1 MLMDFA
7 LTPKQKM
14 VQQATRKFAT
24 EYLEPRAPV
33 IDLEHRFDW
42 EAAKKLGEIG
52 AWGIQISPKYGGG
65 GLDSVSYAIVIE
77 ELSRACASTGLNV
90 TVHNS
95 VCAVP
100 IQKWGTDEQKERL
113 LPDLAA
119 GKKIGAFAMTESNA
133 GSDVAGVA
141 TTAELDGDEW
151 VINGTKIFATN
162 GGVASVMLIG
172 ALTDPKLPPHKS
184 LGLFIMEQDMKG
196 FSVGKIEDKMG
207 MRGSS
212 TTELVFRDCRVPKE
226 NMLGNSSTGF
236 SIAMQTLD
244 IGRIGIAAQAVGIGQ
259 AAYEASLK
267 YAKVRQQ
274 FGKPIAAFQAISF
287 KLVDMATELNA
298 ARLLT
303 WQACDKKDRGL
314 PFSMEAAMCKYYAAE
329 RATQICS
336 DAIQIHGGY
345 GYMTETNLPRF
356 YRDIKICSIY
366 EGTSQIMELIIANN
380 ILRE

>member
-1 MLMDFA
+1 
-7 LTPKQKM
+7 
-14 VQQATRKFAT
+14 
-24 EYLEPRAPV
+24 
-33 IDLEHRFDW
+33 
-42 EAAKKLGEIG
+42 
-52 AWGIQISPKYGGG
+52 
-65 GLDSVSYAIVIE
+65 VSYAIVIE

-119 GKKIGAFAMTESNA
+119 GKRIGAFAMTESNA

-141 TTAELDGDEW
+141 TTAEQDGDEW

-226 NMLGNSSTGF
+226 NMLGNASTGF

-244 IGRIGIAAQAVGIGQ
+244 IGRIGIAAQALGIGQ

-267 YAKVRQQ
+267 YSKVRQQ
-274 FGKPIAAFQAISF
+274 FGKPISAFEAISF
-287 KLVDMATELNA
+287 KLAEMATELNA

-356 YRDIKICSIY
+356 YRDVKICSIY

-380 ILRE
+380 ILKD

>member
-1 MLMDFA
+1 MDFA

-14 VQQATRKFAT
+14 VQKATRKFAT
-24 EYLEPRAPV
+24 EYLEPRAAI

-42 EAAKKLGEIG
+42 EAAEKLGEIG

-77 ELSRACASTGLNV
+77 ELSRACGSTGLNV

-100 IQKWGTDEQKERL
+100 IQKWGTEDQRERF
-113 LPDLAA
+113 LPDLAT

-133 GSDVAGVA
+133 GSDIAGVA
-141 TTAELDGDEW
+141 MTAELDGDEY
-151 VINGTKIFATN
+151 VVNGTKIFATN
-162 GGVASVMLIG
+162 GGVAEIMIIG
-172 ALTDPKLPPHKS
+172 ALTDPNLPPHKS
-184 LGLFIMEQDMKG
+184 LGLFIMEQKMKG

-226 NMLGNSSTGF
+226 NMLGKLGEGF

-244 IGRIGIAAQAVGIGQ
+244 IGRIGIAAQALGIGQ

-267 YAKVRQQ
+267 YSKVRQQ

-287 KLVDMATELNA
+287 KLAEMATELNA

-303 WQACDKKDRGL
+303 WQACDKRDRDL
-314 PFSMEAAMCKYYAAE
+314 PFSMEAAMCKSYAAE

-345 GYMTETNLPRF
+345 GYMREARIEKL
-356 YRDIKICSIY
+356 YRDIKVCSIY
-366 EGTSQIMELIIANN
+366 EGTTQIMLQIIANN
-380 ILRE
+380 ILKD